1 MATTAATP
9 AGKLMTPDVD
19 RVDDSTDLEG
29 PEKERDS
36 NGEAPS
42 GDELDPAGTAEETR
56 AESTPKTAARWLL
69 VAGLVVLVVL
79 AALVGW
85 LSYRAHQSSA
95 AQHQRELFV
104 QVGRQGA
111 VNLTTIDWQ
120 HADSDVDRI
129 LDTATGSFH
138 DDFASRSQ
146 PFIDVVKQSKSTTVG
161 TITEAGVESESG
173 DSAQILVAVTVKT
186 SNAAAPEQELRSWRM
201 RVGVQKVGADVKV
214 ANVEFVP

>member
-1 MATTAATP
+1 MTAN
-9 AGKLMTPDVD
+9 G
-19 RVDDSTDLEG
+19 VDDTDLDDTEIDDTEIETDG
-29 PEKERDS
+29 DS
-36 NGEAPS
+36 NGDAPS
-42 GDELDPAGTAEETR
+42 GDDLDPASTAEE
-56 AESTPKTAARWLL
+56 AKAGSTPKTAARWLL
-69 VAGLVVLVVL
+69 VAGLGMLVL

-104 QVGRQGA
+104 QVCRQAA

-120 HADSDVDRI
+120 HAESDVDRI

-138 DDFASRSQ
+138 DDFASQSQ

-161 TITEAGVESESG
+161 TVSEAGVESESG

-186 SNAAAPEQELRSWRM
+186 SNAAAPEQDPRSWRLRIGM
-201 RVGVQKVGADVKV
+201 QKIGSDIKV
-214 ANVEFVP
+214 SNVEFVP

>member
-19 RVDDSTDLEG
+19 RVDDSTDLED

-36 NGEAPS
+36 NWEAPS

-56 AESTPKTAARWLL
+56 AGSTPKTAARWLL
-69 VAGLVVLVVL
+69 VTGLVVLVVL

-111 VNLTTIDWQ
+111 VNLT
-120 HADSDVDRI
+120 I